1 MTTDEKP
8 VMPEFANGRFRGV
21 VSAPLNPVEKPVN
34 PLPTRSR
41 PQSTQNARRAF
52 PSPFSP
58 TVAPPT
64 PAINH
69 VLQWTL
75 STESGELSTR
85 LDMFAQAILSKIAS
99 TPNEWFDLS
108 KTIIKFDLLPDILSR
123 IAEGSSNQ
131 QFSNFSLTLERD
143 GNKVRF
149 VRAE

>member
-1 MTTDEKP
+1 MTTEEKP
-8 VMPEFANGRFRGV
+8 VRREMQNGRSGDMGRKFNT
-21 VSAPLNPVEKPVN
+21 ANLNRPV
-34 PLPTRSR
+34 SR
-41 PQSTQNARRAF
+41 PQSAQQVRRAF